1 MHLKINKILVRAMDS
16 RESVNLLH
24 SDLPGQGKNCGEHLP
39 VQIPFGKREFV
50 EDIPARLES
59 GIETG
64 LHVEERDVLCR
75 SLLSPQGDTA

>member
-50 EDIPARLES
+50 EVFLA
-59 GIETG
+59 
-64 LHVEERDVLCR
+64 
-75 SLLSPQGDTA
+75 